1 MASTL
6 RFSVTF
12 LTLLFSLWVVEVH
25 TSRKLISIKE
35 EEDQTISHL
44 LKDGEFDDPS
54 LYMFFRINDLKYDLK
69 SGSKLPIFF
78 NKDDP
83 QKLPPLITRQEAD
96 LIPFTT
102 SKLDFLLSHFSI
114 SKDSPQG
121 KAMKETLERC
131 NYKPM
136 EGQLKF
142 CGTSLESMLDLVK
155 ETIGSNADLKV
166 MTTKVTVP
174 TQNTVSYAL
183 HNYTF
188 VEAPKELFG
197 VKMLG
202 CHRMPY
208 PYAVY
213 YCHGHK
219 SGSRVFEV
227 NLVSDNGR
235 QRVVGPAVCHM
246 DTSMWNTDHV
256 AFKVLKIEP
265 GTAPVCHFFPLDNI
279 VWLTK

>member
-12 LTLLFSLWVVEVH
+12 LTLFLFSLWIVEAH

-35 EEDQTISHL
+35 EEGQNISHL
-44 LKDGEFDDPS
+44 LKDGEYEDPTM
-54 LYMFFRINDLKYDLK
+54 YMFFAIDKLKL
-69 SGSKLPIFF
+69 GTKLPIYFDK
-78 NKDDP
+78 NDL
-83 QKLPPLITRQEAD
+83 QKLPPLLTRQEAD
-96 LIPFTT
+96 VIPFTN
-102 SKLDFLLSHFSI
+102 SKLDFLLDHFSI

-121 KAMKETLERC
+121 KAMKETLARC

-174 TQNTVSYAL
+174 KQNKISYAL

-188 VEAPKELFG
+188 VEAPKELVG
-197 VKMLG
+197 IKMLG

-213 YCHGHK
+213 YCHGHS

-227 NLVSDNGR
+227 KMVTDDGK

-246 DTSMWNTDHV
+246 DTSMWNADHV
-256 AFKVLKIEP
+256 AFKVLKVEP
-265 GTAPVCHFFPLDNI
+265 RSAPVCHFFPLDNI
-279 VWLTK
+279 VWVTK